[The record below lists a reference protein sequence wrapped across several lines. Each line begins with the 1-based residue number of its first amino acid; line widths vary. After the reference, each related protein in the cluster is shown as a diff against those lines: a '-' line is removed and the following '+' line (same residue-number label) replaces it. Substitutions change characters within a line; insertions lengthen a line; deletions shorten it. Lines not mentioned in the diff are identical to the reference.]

1 MRDYALIIGV
11 IACAAITL
19 RNPVFGLL
27 TYICFT
33 LTNPASMT
41 WGIGH
46 SFPLGAV
53 IAVATIVGF
62 IFWGEAKRV
71 PHQSEFWLMIGV
83 WLAFGWSTIFSTY
96 PELALPHLEHVSK
109 IFLMVLLS
117 IFLINSVERIHI
129 LIRVIAFS
137 LGAYALGGGI
147 FALTTGFQFIVYGP
161 EDTFLESNNA
171 IGMAFAMNAPMLFYL
186 RRIEERPWLRW
197 LLMTMFVST
206 YPAVLATFSRGAWLG
221 LGVASMLLVWKMRRR
236 MLMMLLLGAVL
247 SLVLPVMTAFTPERV
262 ANRMNDLKNYDKE
275 HSAQSRLWTW
285 KFCANV
291 GLANPLYGGG
301 FDFYTEEM
309 YLKYLPEYLEEWST
323 VVHSCHSMWFTI
335 LGEHG
340 LPGLAIWLSLL
351 GTSLKSLRRLRIH
364 ARVRNDL
371 HWAIPYSQMMEIA
384 LVCYAVTG
392 TFLDTAYFDLY
403 YQLVAVIIMLKQQ
416 VQFRVN
422 EQVESSAAALFT
434 DAAHGS
440 TQLSFSGPEPESR
453 FQPGIQ

>member
-1 MRDYALIIGV
+1 MRDYALILGI
-11 IACAAITL
+11 IACAGIAL

-27 TYICFT
+27 TYVCFS

-53 IAVATIVGF
+53 MAVATIVGF

-83 WLAFGWSTIFSTY
+83 WLVFGWSTIFATY
-96 PELALPHLEHVSK
+96 PAFAVPRLEHVSK
-109 IFLMVLLS
+109 IFFMIVLS
-117 IFLINSVERIHI
+117 MFLINSIERIHT
-129 LIRVIAFS
+129 LIRVIAIS
-137 LGAYALGGGI
+137 IGTYALGGGI
-147 FALTTGFQFIVYGP
+147 FALTTGFQFMVYGP

-186 RRIEERPWLRW
+186 RRIEQRPWLRW
-197 LLMTMFVST
+197 VLLAMFVST

-236 MLMMLLLGAVL
+236 MLMVLLLGAVL
-247 SLVLPVMTAFTPERV
+247 SLALPVMTAFTPERV
-262 ANRMNDLKNYDKE
+262 AKRWNDFKNYE
-275 HSAQSRLWTW
+275 TESSAQSRLWTW

-323 VVHSCHSMWFTI
+323 VVHSCHSMWFTV

-340 LPGLAIWLSLL
+340 LLGFLIWISLL
-351 GTSLKSLRRLRIH
+351 TICLTSLRRLRRFGQAH
-364 ARVRNDL
+364 SEA
-371 HWAIPYSQMMEIA
+371 HWVVPYAHMIEIA
-384 LVCYAVTG
+384 FLSYAVTG

-403 YQLVAVIIMLKQQ
+403 YQLVAVVIMLKQQ
-416 VQFRVN
+416 VQFRLN
-422 EQVESSAAALFT
+422 ERLALSASEVFADVAPRTTRLSFPGSEPESSA
-434 DAAHGS
+434 
-440 TQLSFSGPEPESR
+440 
-453 FQPGIQ
+453 QPGIH